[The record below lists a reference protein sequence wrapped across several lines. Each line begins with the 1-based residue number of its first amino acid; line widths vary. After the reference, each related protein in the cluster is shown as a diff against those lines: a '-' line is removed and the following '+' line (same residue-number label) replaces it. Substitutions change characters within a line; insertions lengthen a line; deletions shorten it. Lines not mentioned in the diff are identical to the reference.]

1 MQLHSQNSVKV
12 NYDMFFDWNLPFKHP
27 ASTAFGFA
35 YDPLIPL
42 YGKFTK
48 RVLFWE
54 LGLKRHDWLKE
65 FIKVYGA
72 DNILLQ
78 F

>member
-1 MQLHSQNSVKV
+1 
-12 NYDMFFDWNLPFKHP
+12 LPFKHP

-54 LGLKRHDWLKE
+54 LGLKRH
-65 FIKVYGA
+65 
-72 DNILLQ
+72 
-78 F
+78 